1 MRIVYI
7 SSSTVPSRTAN
18 SIHVMKMCQAFA
30 KSGHEVALIVRDNG
44 NEMQQGVTDA
54 HEYYGVDTCFDI
66 IKLPWMRM
74 KGRGYV
80 YGLSAARKAGTMSPD
95 LVYCRNTAGC
105 FFVAKTGLPV
115 IFEAHS
121 PPECSGR
128 IQERMF
134 RSFIGLHNLRKL
146 VVITSALKEHC
157 QARYPHTKGRIQV
170 APDGADAVPPG
181 IQPVELPGKGTRVQ
195 AGYVGHLYKG
205 KAMEL
210 IAKLAPACTW
220 ADFHVVGGMDDDIR
234 YWQNKCR
241 EVRNIR
247 FHGHVP
253 HQEVSRYI
261 AAFDVVLLPL
271 GKVVAPCG
279 SGSNDIASWTS
290 PLKVFEYM
298 AAGKPIV
305 SSDLPVLRDV
315 LRHDHNAL
323 LCPFDDV
330 DAWLSALQVVRKDR
344 ELRERLGKTACREF
358 MEHYTWEK
366 RAQRV
371 LAPI

>member
-1 MRIVYI
+1 
-7 SSSTVPSRTAN
+7 
-18 SIHVMKMCQAFA
+18 MKMCQAFA

-157 QARYPHTKGRIQV
+157 QARYPHTRGRTQV

-205 KAMEL
+205 KGMEL
-210 IAKLAPACTW
+210 IAELAPACAW
-220 ADFHVVGGMDDDIR
+220 ADFHVVGGMDDDIQ
-234 YWQNKCR
+234 YWKNKCHKIQ
-241 EVRNIR
+241 NIR
-247 FHGHVP
+247 FHGHFP
-253 HQEVSRYI
+253 HQEVVRYI

-271 GKVVAPCG
+271 GKFVAPYG
-279 SGSNDIASWTS
+279 KENNNIASWTS
-290 PLKVFEYM
+290 PLKVFEYL
-298 AAGKPIV
+298 AAGKPII

-323 LCPFDDV
+323 LCPPDNVDV
-330 DAWLSALQVVRKDR
+330 WASALEVMMKDQG
-344 ELRERLGKTACREF
+344 LCERLGRTAYREF
-358 MEHYTWEK
+358 LEHYTWK
-366 RAQRV
+366 ARANKV
-371 LAPI
+371 LVTR